1 MKPITLLLASL
12 FATAAL
18 ALAEGVPVD
27 RKTEK
32 AADTPE
38 YTGPDDWPAM
48 MAHVELQNAGL
59 INNDDVVSSP
69 PKVIRIASEKI
80 GEDLYRQVHLITF
93 KRKSG
98 QILKVMTVNNVSSV
112 ESSKSAVDVYIISAK
127 YSTNSLKVE
136 SYDKATEPPVKP
148 KADSK

>member
-1 MKPITLLLASL
+1 MKPITLIIASL
-12 FATAAL
+12 FATATL
-18 ALAEGVPVD
+18 ALAEGIPQD
-27 RKTEK
+27 RKT
-32 AADTPE
+32 PN

-48 MAHVELQNAGL
+48 MAHGQLQNAGL

-69 PKVIRIASEKI
+69 PKVIRIASERI
-80 GEDLYRQVHLITF
+80 GDDLYRQVHLITF

-98 QILKVMTVNNVSSV
+98 QILKVMTVSNVSSV

-136 SYDKATEPPVKP
+136 RYSHR
-148 KADSK
+148 